1 MCEHH
6 RSPSGGRRVGNPRGV
21 TWQGFPPDIAT
32 WESEDDL
39 AHTDEVRLY
48 EAGLAEEEEAEE
60 GEADV

>member
-1 MCEHH
+1 MA
-6 RSPSGGRRVGNPRGV
+6 
-21 TWQGFPPDIAT
+21 WQGFPPDIAT